1 MFGLSTEFIVDAI
14 TTSLRLST
22 DPPLDEKSLMPISQS
37 VLTMDSVLLEPL
49 EEHHFDGIL
58 ASVQDP
64 SVWKYMSFADLS
76 DPKAVRSWFDLALQ
90 EPGKGIGAPFAILDR
105 NSAMVLGS
113 TSLYEIHLRH
123 KRCELGRSWLV
134 PSVRRTGV
142 NTRSKLLMLTYAFEN
157 MEMQRVQ
164 LKASFKNEV
173 SRRAIESI
181 GGKFEGTMRNFSL
194 LPGGIRSDAAL
205 YSIIAEEWP
214 TVKQALIARIER
226 LPETSHSWNDQVT
239 TS

>member
-1 MFGLSTEFIVDAI
+1 MDICWKLSLQVCGRSIEAIVGNYCDI
-14 TTSLRLST
+14 LNDKIPTPLSEN
-22 DPPLDEKSLMPISQS
+22 DLMRISQV
-37 VLTMDSVLLEPL
+37 VLTMDSVALEPL
-49 EEHHFDGIL
+49 DERHFDGML

-76 DPKAVRSWFDLALQ
+76 DPKAVRAWFDLALQ
-90 EPGKGIGAPFAILDR
+90 EPAKGIGSPFAVIDR
-105 NSAMVLGS
+105 NSGTVLGS

-142 NTRSKLLMLTYAFEN
+142 NTRAKLLMLTYAFET

-194 LPGGIRSDAAL
+194 LPGGIRTDAAL

-214 TVKQALIARIER
+214 QVKQGLLARVA
-226 LPETSHSWNDQVT
+226 SHLGHQ
-239 TS
+239 